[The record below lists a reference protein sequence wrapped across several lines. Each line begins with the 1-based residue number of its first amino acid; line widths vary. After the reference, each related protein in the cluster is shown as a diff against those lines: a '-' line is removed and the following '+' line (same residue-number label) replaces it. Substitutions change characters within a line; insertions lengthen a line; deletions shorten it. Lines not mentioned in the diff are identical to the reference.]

1 MESENSKKSNLYEQI
16 ADQLE
21 ADIIAHRYEDGR
33 LPSENH
39 LAEQFG
45 VSRTIIREAMK
56 LLRERSLVDS
66 KVGSGAYIT
75 KPEAQYLSDVVA
87 RIVRANYI
95 SYAEI
100 YDVRSILE
108 TEAAQKAALY
118 AEEKDFTQLEACLL
132 KLKDYTLTAEERRE
146 YDFDFHL
153 TIAKASGNNLLVM
166 LIEAMSSTIKDVI
179 DFSSLV
185 EGSIDDGIHRHRQ
198 ILHALRAHDPILAG
212 HMMYDHIYHSK
223 LKCLQYFE
231 MQKEMQKQ
239 R

>member
-1 MESENSKKSNLYEQI
+1 MEAESTGKRFTLYEQI

-21 ADIIAHRYEDGR
+21 AEIIAHRYEDGR
-33 LPSENH
+33 LPSEIH
-39 LAEQFG
+39 LAEQFN

-75 KPEAQYLSDVVA
+75 RPEAQYLSDAVA
-87 RIVRANYI
+87 RIVRTNYI
-95 SYAEI
+95 SYGEI

-118 AEEKDFTQLEACLL
+118 IRDEEFAEMEACLL
-132 KLKDYTLTAEERRE
+132 KLKNHDLTPEERRE
-146 YDFDFHL
+146 YDFHFHL
-153 TIAKASGNNLLVM
+153 TIAKASRNSLLVM
-166 LIEAMSSTIKDVI
+166 FIEAMSTTIKEVI

-185 EGSIDDGIHRHRQ
+185 EGSIDDGIQRHGQ
-198 ILHALRAHDPILAG
+198 ILQALRERNPILAG
-212 HMMYDHIYHSK
+212 HMMFDHIYQSK

-231 MQKEMQKQ
+231 MRQQDQ
-239 R
+239 I